1 MVVSERSFVVGC
13 ITADVFQLQSL
24 VPDWFRL
31 CYCRRD
37 SGDVRDSFRMFWVWE
52 VPRNENL
59 IQKSAYEGP
68 EKRGHQ
74 RDPEPVVV
82 TPEGREQ

>member
-37 SGDVRDSFRMFWVWE
+37 GGDVRDSFRMFWVWE